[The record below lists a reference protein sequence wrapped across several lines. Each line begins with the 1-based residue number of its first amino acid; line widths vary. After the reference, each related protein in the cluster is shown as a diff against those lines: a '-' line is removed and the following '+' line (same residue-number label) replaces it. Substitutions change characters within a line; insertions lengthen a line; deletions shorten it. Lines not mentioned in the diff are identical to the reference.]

1 MSTPVRTIP
10 PAPHAPA
17 APSPDARPAPRP
29 VRKGRWYGRTAANLV
44 VGLSALY
51 ALLPLLWLL
60 AASTV
65 DSEALFA
72 SDFFSLSNFALF
84 DNIEALLAQ
93 DDGAYLR
100 WYGNSLLYAVGGA
113 AVGALISTAA
123 GYVFDKFEFAGK
135 RALFALIL
143 VSVMVPATVLA
154 LPMYLL
160 ASDLGLA
167 NTVWSVLI
175 PVLFNPFGVYLA
187 RMFSASYVPG
197 EVLEAARMDG
207 AGELRSFLSV
217 GLRMIAPGYVT
228 IFLFQLT
235 AIWNNFFLPLVMLS
249 DESLYPL
256 SLGLYSWNAAAPINP
271 DYYPLMVIGSLL
283 ALLPLVIAFLL
294 LQRYWRSGL
303 TAGSVK

>member
-1 MSTPVRTIP
+1 MSTT
-10 PAPHAPA
+10 
-17 APSPDARPAPRP
+17 DASSTRP
-29 VRKGRWYGRTAANLV
+29 YGRIVANVLV
-44 VGLSALY
+44 GVSVLY

-60 AASTV
+60 IASTV
-65 DSEALFA
+65 DAQALFA
-72 SDFFSLSNFALF
+72 SDFFDLSHFALV
-84 DNIEALLAQ
+84 DNIRTLLTQ
-93 DDGAYLR
+93 DGGAYLT

-135 RALFALIL
+135 QPLFALIL
-143 VSVMVPATVLA
+143 ISVMVPATVLA
-154 LPMYLL
+154 LPLYLL

-167 NTVWSVLI
+167 NTVWAVLI

-187 RMFSASYVPG
+187 RMFSASYVPD
-197 EVLEAARMDG
+197 EVLEAARVDG
-207 AGELRSFLSV
+207 ANELRSFFFV
-217 GLRMIAPGYVT
+217 GLRMLAPGYVT

-235 AIWNNFFLPLVMLS
+235 AIWNNFFLPLVMLN
-249 DESLYPL
+249 DASLYPL
-256 SLGLYSWNAAAPINP
+256 SLGLYSWNSTAPINP

-283 ALLPLVIAFLL
+283 ALLPLVVAFLL

>member
-1 MSTPVRTIP
+1 MSTPVL
-10 PAPHAPA
+10 
-17 APSPDARPAPRP
+17 SARP
-29 VRKGRWYGRTAANLV
+29 YGRLAANVV
-44 VGLSALY
+44 VGLGVLY

-60 AASTV
+60 LASTA

-72 SDFFSLSNFALF
+72 SDFFSLNHFALL
-84 DNIEALLAQ
+84 DNVRDLLAQ

-123 GYVFDKFEFAGK
+123 GYVFDKFEFTGK
-135 RALFALIL
+135 RPLFALIL
-143 VSVMVPATVLA
+143 ISVMVPATVLA
-154 LPMYLL
+154 LPLYLL

-167 NTVWSVLI
+167 DTVWSVLI

-187 RMFSASYVPG
+187 RMFSASYVPH
-197 EVLEAARMDG
+197 EVLEAARVDG
-207 AGELRSFLSV
+207 AGELRSFLLV
-217 GLRMIAPGYVT
+217 GLRMLAPGYVT
-228 IFLFQLT
+228 VFLFQLT
-235 AIWNNFFLPLVMLS
+235 AIWNNFFLPLVMLN
-249 DESLYPL
+249 DASLYPL
-256 SLGLYSWNAAAPINP
+256 SLGLYSWNASAPINP

-283 ALLPLVIAFLL
+283 ALLPLVVAFLL